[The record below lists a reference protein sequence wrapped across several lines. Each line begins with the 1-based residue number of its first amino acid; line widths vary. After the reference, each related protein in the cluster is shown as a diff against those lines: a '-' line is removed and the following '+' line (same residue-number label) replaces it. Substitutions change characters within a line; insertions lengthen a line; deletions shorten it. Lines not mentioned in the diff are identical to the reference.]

1 MNADQIEDLARR
13 IESAK
18 KPSPDLDVEV
28 ACALRW
34 ARPDAPAWLR
44 DWKGDFAPLKGRAG
58 HVCALA
64 AGVSAVNWKAEPV
77 TSSLDA
83 GRALA
88 SARAPGIEWVAGRGK
103 LKPRRAAVW
112 RVLLCGRGYRGAGR
126 NRGERSLGSRGVHGR
141 AIARV
146 GPSVIRRPVQ
156 RA

>member
-13 IESAK
+13 IEAAK

-34 ARPDAPAWLR
+34 ARPDSPAWLR

-58 HVCALA
+58 HVCALHVD
-64 AGVSAVNWKAEPV
+64 GSSGMNWKAEPV

-88 SARAPGIEWVAGRGK
+88 SARAPDLEWVAGKGK
-103 LKPRRAAVW
+103 LKPEEPLFGACFYAGGNPEAPVGTGESEHSEAAAFMAGLLRA
-112 RVLLCGRGYRGAGR
+112 L
-126 NRGERSLGSRGVHGR
+126 
-141 AIARV
+141 AR
-146 GPSVIRRPVQ
+146 P
-156 RA
+156 